1 MGGGFGAAGGEGRAT
16 VDAPG
21 SAEAKTALESSGGDL
36 NRATSMVFQRRLE
49 RLQAKDQELG
59 NMLRELSAAGQS
71 SGGGCRVCC
80 CRAAAVL
87 VCS

>member
-1 MGGGFGAAGGEGRAT
+1 MGGGFGAAGGEKRVT

-49 RLQAKDQELG
+49 RLQANDQELG

-71 SGGGCRVCC
+71 SGGDRG
-80 CRAAAVL
+80 VL
-87 VCS
+87 